1 MPTLLG
7 IRTKCSF
14 PDGGRWGDSAL
25 AIPREQGEEYWSKG
39 GVAKRT
45 AVGESVMSSRRMGP
59 LLEVDDSLVKR
70 R

>member
-1 MPTLLG
+1 MVAG
-7 IRTKCSF
+7 GG
-14 PDGGRWGDSAL
+14 DGAL

-59 LLEVDDSLVKR
+59 LLEVGDSLVKR